1 MESPVVI
8 GIAGG
13 SGSGKT
19 TVLRQIIREFGPDPI
34 AILDHDAYYHDLSHL
49 DQEQRAQFNLTTRTR
64 WRRT

>member
-1 MESPVVI
+1 MPMNPPVVI

-19 TVLRQIIREFGPDPI
+19 TVLNHILEEFGADPI

-49 DQEQRAQFNLTTRTR
+49 SREKRPFPREAGAV
-64 WRRT
+64 